1 MIDEYRITHPN
12 CVLRLSQPDEAIHT
26 VLDTRLMRQVLN
38 NLLSNAIKY
47 SATAAQVE
55 VELLTD
61 GKAITLRVTDQ
72 GIGIPEADLLLLFDP
87 FHRASNVENM
97 PGTGLGLNIVKQA
110 VELHGGAIDVQSQLQ
125 QGTTFT
131 LHLPHH
137 HPQG

>member
-26 VLDTRLMRQVLN
+26 VLDTRLMCQALN

-61 GKAITLRVTDQ
+61 GKAITLRVSDQ
-72 GIGIPEADLLLLFDP
+72 GIGIPEADLPLLFDP

-97 PGTGLGLNIVKQA
+97 PGTGLGLIYRQT
-110 VELHGGAIDVQSQLQ
+110 GG
-125 QGTTFT
+125 
-131 LHLPHH
+131 
-137 HPQG
+137 